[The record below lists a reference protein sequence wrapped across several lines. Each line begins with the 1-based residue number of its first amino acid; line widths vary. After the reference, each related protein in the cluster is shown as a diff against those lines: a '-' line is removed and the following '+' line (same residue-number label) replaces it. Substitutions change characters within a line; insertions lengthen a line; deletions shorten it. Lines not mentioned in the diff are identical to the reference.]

1 LNRYTGIDEKRRN
14 TVVEKIR
21 QSALEIAQ
29 KRRVRLSAFDIV
41 NQDPPAL
48 ADEKIIRAME
58 DASRELNLKYK
69 LMVSR
74 AYHDSLFMAR

>member
-1 LNRYTGIDEKRRN
+1 M
-14 TVVEKIR
+14 VEKIH
-21 QSALEIAQ
+21 QSALDIAK
-29 KRRVRLSAFDIV
+29 KRKVKLSAFDIV

-48 ADEKIIRAME
+48 ADEKIIGAME

>member
-1 LNRYTGIDEKRRN
+1 M
-14 TVVEKIR
+14 VEKIR

-29 KRRVRLSAFDIV
+29 KRRGRLSAFDIV